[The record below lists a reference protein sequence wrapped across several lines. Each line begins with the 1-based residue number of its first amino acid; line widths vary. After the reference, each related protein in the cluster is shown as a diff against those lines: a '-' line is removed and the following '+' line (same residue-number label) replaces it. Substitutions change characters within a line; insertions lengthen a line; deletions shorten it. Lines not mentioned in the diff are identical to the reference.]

1 MGMAH
6 AVQMLVGVATAM
18 LTANALPVLTTPQV
32 NPVLLSMTGHYV
44 NDPVLRGSAIP
55 DFEALVVL
63 FRMVEVYSE
72 VINAHLHVIRAL

>member
-1 MGMAH
+1 MNLFGIPIFYNKSFIKTLQYCRVCPDFKAS
-6 AVQMLVGVATAM
+6 V
-18 LTANALPVLTTPQV
+18 
-32 NPVLLSMTGHYV
+32 HYV

-72 VINAHLHVIRAL
+72 VINAHLHVIRAQRLR